1 MEDSAISNITHKLNY
16 TNNDGLLYKEI
27 AFMGIHFGSSHA
39 SACHVVLLV
48 SVRCYVTVRPINY
61 RCVRPSSIVKISLI
75 LWLISCVIG
84 VSYFFLRRELCG
96 GSAISLVLSIR
107 AYLLVIPLII
117 IIISQYRIIKAL
129 RNSLR
134 DMTSDCTRLTLLTTI
149 IGCVYLLSA
158 ILYPLCLLLE
168 HKCEEEHLCYMMFIL
183 ARILWLVNSSVNPL
197 LYFLFSERI
206 YNWIKSK
213 FITTERTAV

>member
-1 MEDSAISNITHKLNY
+1 M
-16 TNNDGLLYKEI
+16 
-27 AFMGIHFGSSHA
+27 
-39 SACHVVLLV
+39 
-48 SVRCYVTVRPINY
+48 RPN
-61 RCVRPSSIVKISLI
+61 SILKISLT
-75 LWLISCVIG
+75 LWFNSCVIG
-84 VSYFFLRRELCG
+84 MSYFFLRRQLCG

-107 AYLLVIPLII
+107 AYLFVVTLIV
-117 IIISQYRIIKAL
+117 IIISQCRIIKAL

-134 DMTSDCTRLTLLTTI
+134 DMASDCTRLTLLTAI

-168 HKCEEEHLCYMMFIL
+168 HKCEEGHLCYMMFIL

-206 YNWIKSK
+206 YNWIRNK
-213 FITTERTAV
+213 FTTTERTALWNQEQVIDWSGLKLWKCCCHQQCIVFDELEFKNHSLG